1 MIFPLSLKKRLTYN
15 KNLTLKIGKR
25 LDTFNSLDKKNKDRL
40 GRGLDFLLG
49 SSIDSKNQILLLDIE
64 KVYPNKNQP
73 RKDFNKESLSE
84 LTQSIRENGLLQAIL
99 VEKQGEHYQIIA
111 GERRWR
117 ACCLAGLKKIPA
129 VLKTNVAKIKTSI
142 WALIENLQREDLN
155 PIEQAE
161 AFKLIMKESAWNQ
174 EVLAKNLALSRSSV
188 ANSLRLLNL
197 DSQVQALVRERKLSF
212 SQARELLK
220 FKDFKKQRE
229 LAEQCL
235 KKTLTV
241 RGLKNTQESTELPF
255 WAKKAKDQLEK
266 QFSQNLKLTF
276 FKGKGLLSFSFK
288 NEQALKQILSRLLE
302 K

>member
-1 MIFPLSLKKRLTYN
+1 M
-15 KNLTLKIGKR
+15 
-25 LDTFNSLDKKNKDRL
+25 DTFKSLDKKNSDRL

-49 SSIDSKNQILLLDIE
+49 SVDSKNQILLLDIE
-64 KVYPNKNQP
+64 KVYPNKKQP
-73 RKDFNKESLSE
+73 RKDFNKESLKD

-99 VEKQGEHYQIIA
+99 VEKQGENYQIIA

-129 VLKTNVAKIKTSI
+129 VLKTNVEKIKSSL

-161 AFKLIMKESAWNQ
+161 AFKLIMEESAWSQ
-174 EVLAKNLALSRSSV
+174 ELLAQNLALSRSSV

-197 DSQVQALVRERKLSF
+197 DPKVQNFVREGKLSF

-220 FKDFKKQRE
+220 FKNFKQQRE
-229 LAEQCL
+229 MAEKCL

-241 RGLKNTQESTELPF
+241 RALKTNQENKELPF

-266 QFSQNLKLTF
+266 KFSQSLKLTF
-276 FKGKGLLSFSFK
+276 SKGKGSISFSFK
-288 NEQALKQILSRLLE
+288 NEKELKKILNQLLE